1 MDFNIFK
8 MIYMSIIGVAIISIV
23 IVALIIINNY
33 FKEKN
38 KIDMIKAKN
47 DQYSIFMQMDP
58 EAILSTIDSFIETYV
73 KRYIVY
79 KFVSKKVTYIKHE
92 EVNIMVNDITKLI
105 AVEISELYVF
115 YIKMIREISTDEDL
129 ISFIHTRVQNACI
142 DHVSTFNKTLEPS
155 IRK

>member
-8 MIYMSIIGVAIISIV
+8 MIYMSIIGLGIISI
-23 IVALIIINNY
+23 IIAALIIINNY

-79 KFVSKKVTYIKHE
+79 KFVSKRVFIKLFLNSLLALSSAIFVTSFC
-92 EVNIMVNDITKLI
+92 IMSSL
-105 AVEISELYVF
+105 A
-115 YIKMIREISTDEDL
+115 
-129 ISFIHTRVQNACI
+129 
-142 DHVSTFNKTLEPS
+142 
-155 IRK
+155 